1 MLNRVLYGKKIWMQ
15 KINEKRTSE
24 ENNLW
29 KWNNVMKKVDD
40 VSREGADKWDLE
52 SKKKHRKTT

>member
-40 VSREGADKWDLE
+40 VSREEADKWDLE
-52 SKKKHRKTT
+52 SKKKNRKTT